1 MRFLTTGHI
10 ASLCQVTIPTI
21 KRWIREGHLAAFKTA
36 GGHFRVTEDVFERFR
51 SSLNMPST
59 AIDEEESP
67 RLLIVDD
74 DPKLLNTLAEIL
86 RLDQR
91 YKVET
96 AQDGYEGLIKVGT
109 FRPHLLILDIFMPGL
124 DGFHVCRK
132 VKEDPATRS
141 TKILVIT
148 GHVQGGAREHSLVA
162 GADAFLEKPLQWST
176 LKTEVDRLVS
186 EAHWGSPA
194 TRSSRSTQRGKGE
207 TT

>member
-51 SSLNMPST
+51 SSLNMPPT
-59 AIDEEESP
+59 AIGEEESP

-91 YKVET
+91 YKVDT

-124 DGFHVCRK
+124 DGFHVCRA
-132 VKEDPATRS
+132 VKEDPATQP
-141 TKILVIT
+141 TKILAIT
-148 GHVQGGAREHSLVA
+148 GHLAGDVRAQSFAA

-186 EAHWGSPA
+186 EARSGSPA
-194 TRSSRSTQRGKGE
+194 TLLSPSTPKGKGE
-207 TT
+207 TR

>member
-1 MRFLTTGHI
+1 MRFLTTGQI
-10 ASLCQVTIPTI
+10 ASLCQVTIPTV
-21 KRWIREGHLAAFKTA
+21 KRWIREGHLAAFQTA

-51 SSLNMPST
+51 SLLNMPSM
-59 AIDEEESP
+59 AAEEESP

-86 RLDQR
+86 RLDHR

-109 FRPHLLILDIFMPGL
+109 FRPHVLILDIFMPGL
-124 DGFHVCRK
+124 DGLHVCRK
-132 VKEDPATRS
+132 VKEDPATRP

-148 GHVQGGAREHSLVA
+148 GHVEGGAREHSLVA

-186 EAHWGSPA
+186 EALSRSHA
-194 TRSSRSTQRGKGE
+194 TRPSPSTRKGKGE